1 MNDLEISIFFIGAL
15 IVRVFGKWLKRV
27 IKQERP
33 IPSNSYGMPSG
44 RGVIVGYTLVYFL
57 LIYPNMQNR
66 TILTITLSSLFAC
79 YMKYYLREHSVEQL
93 IAGFITGSILGL
105 LAYGISRYLN
115 KKI

>member
-15 IVRVFGKWLKRV
+15 IVRVLGKWLKRV

-44 RGVIVGYTLVYFL
+44 RGVIVGYTLVYFM
-57 LIYPNMQNR
+57 LIYPNMKN
-66 TILTITLSSLFAC
+66 TTLLTIIISSLFAC
-79 YMKYYLREHSVEQL
+79 YMKYHLREHSVEQL
-93 IAGFITGSILGL
+93 IAGFITGSSLGL